1 VTSSSSEAA
10 SRSLVVSAPRETA
23 GAPAWLVSLF
33 VTSIALWIGAA
44 VFFSGGVLAVLFTS
58 LPPSEAGSVA
68 ALLFPLYFRSGLAL
82 GVVACLAAALLAR
95 VGGRRWKAVA
105 ALVVLMTLAQG
116 WSTLVIHPEMAL
128 IRGVE
133 AEVPRF
139 QQLHEL
145 SVRLNGVVL
154 AGGVLL
160 LAAGGFLFSIRRE
173 TEPFGA
179 GARRRGEAS

>member
-1 VTSSSSEAA
+1 MTSSASEVTSRTLVSA
-10 SRSLVVSAPRETA
+10 SRDAA

-33 VTSIALWIGAA
+33 VASLALWIGAA

-58 LPPSEAGSVA
+58 LPPTEAGSVA
-68 ALLFPLYFRSGLAL
+68 ALLFPLYFRAGLAL
-82 GVVACLAAALLAR
+82 GVVASIAAALIAR

-139 QQLHEL
+139 QHLHQL
-145 SVRLNGVVL
+145 SVRLNGIVL

-173 TEPFGA
+173 TGA
-179 GARRRGEAS
+179 VARRGEAS